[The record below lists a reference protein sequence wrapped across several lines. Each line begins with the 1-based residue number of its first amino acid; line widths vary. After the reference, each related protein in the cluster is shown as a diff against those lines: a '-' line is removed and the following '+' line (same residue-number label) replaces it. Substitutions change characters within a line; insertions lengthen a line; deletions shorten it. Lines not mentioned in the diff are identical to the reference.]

1 MKKIIIKTIPDS
13 HQRYNTVGDYYKD
26 EDGNRIFAV
35 SDMNNWKYEFLV
47 TIHELIESALCEDRG
62 VTNEQIDAFDF
73 TFEQK
78 RFENPNIGEPGD
90 VPEAPYFKEHQF
102 ATKIE
107 KMLAAELNVDWDK
120 YAEICAI
127 LDRNK
132 ETIHGE

>member
-13 HQRYNTVGDYYKD
+13 HQRYNTAGDYYTDKR
-26 EDGNRIFAV
+26 GNKIFAV

-47 TIHELIESALCEDRG
+47 TIHELVESALCEDRG
-62 VTNEQIDAFDF
+62 VTGEQIDVFDF
-73 TFEQK
+73 AFEQK

-102 ATKIE
+102 ATRIE
-107 KMLAAELNVDWDK
+107 KMLAEELNVDWDK

-132 ETIHGE
+132 ETIKEA